1 MRKVRRN
8 WLKEPED
15 LKITK
20 VLEDVTLGASEKLRR
35 GSMRVTIRR
44 SDREERSR
52 GEMRTMIERLMFN
65 S

>member
-20 VLEDVTLGASEKLRR
+20 VLEDVTLEASEKLRR

-44 SDREERSR
+44 YDREERSR

-65 S
+65 A

>member
-44 SDREERSR
+44 YDREERSR

-65 S
+65 A